1 MKKIILIVLMLLFVP
16 IMAISANGI
25 PYLTYTYSSTN
36 RRFVYTQDAYLP
48 LSRIQN
54 LEDIEMQDPQDI
66 TIDNND
72 ILYIADRGLG
82 FVIKYDLELQQKTII
97 GEGVLSSPTGVHVA
111 EDGRVYVT
119 DFELKKAFQFE
130 MNDNEVYELK
140 VTYQE
145 PVNSPFFGEDTSFD
159 PTKVVTD
166 KADNVYVLLAGNV
179 NGLAQFKNDGSFFGY
194 FGGNKIPPTWQNT
207 VTYLLFDE
215 NTRRDLFQIIPDP
228 VYNLAIDQD
237 GLILTTTKGQ
247 EGYLKLNIAN
257 FVYNSS
263 VWGFDNVED
272 LFVGPYE
279 TIFTISSN
287 GYIVEY
293 APDGSVLFIFSGTDS
308 SGVQG
313 LFQNPTGIAVD
324 SKNNLYVI
332 DDKTKS
338 LQLFTPTS
346 FANLIHYAIELY
358 QNGRYKESLEPWQQV
373 LEKNALFDLANQGLG
388 DAYFAVQN
396 YREALYYYEIARD
409 VQGYSD
415 AFWEVRNDILLES
428 GSSVIIFI
436 GIVFLFTLVSRY
448 LKISEKILKPIKTI
462 KSKIMKL
469 KFAKDIVYPFYILR
483 HPIDGH
489 YGIKRESKGS
499 ITSANLYYFLFF
511 IFYMFFIYET
521 NFLFNP
527 IISSQINI
535 VEEIVKVFVPLLL
548 FVSANYL
555 VCSIRDGEGRFKDV
569 YLATSY
575 SLLPAIIGLP
585 IITIV
590 SQVLTLNEGFIFD
603 AMYAIT
609 LFFTGF
615 YMLFMIKEIHYYDLK
630 NTIGNFLITL
640 FTGLMIVVVIFI
652 IYLLLGEIVTLILDI
667 IREVNVRA

>member
-1 MKKIILIVLMLLFVP
+1 MEEI
-16 IMAISANGI
+16 
-25 PYLTYTYSSTN
+25 
-36 RRFVYTQDAYLP
+36 
-48 LSRIQN
+48 
-54 LEDIEMQDPQDI
+54 
-66 TIDNND
+66 
-72 ILYIADRGLG
+72 
-82 FVIKYDLELQQKTII
+82 
-97 GEGVLSSPTGVHVA
+97 
-111 EDGRVYVT
+111 
-119 DFELKKAFQFE
+119 
-130 MNDNEVYELK
+130 
-140 VTYQE
+140 
-145 PVNSPFFGEDTSFD
+145 
-159 PTKVVTD
+159 
-166 KADNVYVLLAGNV
+166 
-179 NGLAQFKNDGSFFGY
+179 
-194 FGGNKIPPTWQNT
+194 KIPPTWQNT

-436 GIVFLFTLVSRY
+436 GIVFLFTLVSRN

-499 ITSANLYYFLFF
+499 ISSANLYYFLFF
-511 IFYMFFIYET
+511 IFYMFFSFMKLIFYSIQ
-521 NFLFNP
+521 LFHL
-527 IISSQINI
+527 
-535 VEEIVKVFVPLLL
+535 K
-548 FVSANYL
+548 
-555 VCSIRDGEGRFKDV
+555 
-569 YLATSY
+569 
-575 SLLPAIIGLP
+575 
-585 IITIV
+585 
-590 SQVLTLNEGFIFD
+590 LT
-603 AMYAIT
+603 
-609 LFFTGF
+609 
-615 YMLFMIKEIHYYDLK
+615 
-630 NTIGNFLITL
+630 
-640 FTGLMIVVVIFI
+640 
-652 IYLLLGEIVTLILDI
+652 
-667 IREVNVRA
+667 